1 MRYRK
6 HKQSKIS
13 NMKIKANLLIL
24 LTVVTVILTSCGA
37 SRKAG
42 CDAYGQTK
50 VVNTGDL
57 ASK

>member
-1 MRYRK
+1 
-6 HKQSKIS
+6 
-13 NMKIKANLLIL
+13 MKIKANLLIL
-24 LTVVTVILTSCGA
+24 LTVVAVILTSCGA